1 MRIGTMRHKVMV
13 MHQTMQ
19 KNAVAERIEI
29 LEPMYGLR
37 AAMNF
42 ENVQGS
48 DSKFSKAWANRLV
61 MQTRYSRTLMDTLNN
76 KTDFKIEFQGNYY
89 SIISYESWNHMQKYI
104 TLYLEKDI

>member
-1 MRIGTMRHKVMV
+1 MRIGAMRHKVMV

-19 KNAVAERIEI
+19 KNAVGERVAT

-42 ENVQGS
+42 EQVQDS
-48 DSKFSKAWANRLV
+48 DSKFSDAWANRLV
-61 MQTRYSRTLMDTLNN
+61 MQTRYSRSLMDTLNN

-89 SIISYESWNHMQKYI
+89 SIISYESWNNLQKYI
-104 TLYLEKDI
+104 TLYLVKDI